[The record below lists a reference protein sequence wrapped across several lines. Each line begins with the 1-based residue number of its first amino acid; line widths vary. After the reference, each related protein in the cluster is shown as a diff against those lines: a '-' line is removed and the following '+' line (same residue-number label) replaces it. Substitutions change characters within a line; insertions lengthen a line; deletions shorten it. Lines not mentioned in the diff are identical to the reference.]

1 MNKIQP
7 EQRSMPDIN
16 PEKVLFVVEKAR
28 ELQSE
33 DEGAEPDASNAT
45 DDDSRNML
53 TDLAFEP
60 IRNEMTQFIEALDVD
75 EKNALVALAWI
86 GRGDFEPEHWEA
98 AVQLAN
104 ERREGSTT
112 DYLLGIPQ
120 LPAYLEEA
128 LDDFGAAA

>member
-1 MNKIQP
+1 
-7 EQRSMPDIN
+7 MPDIN